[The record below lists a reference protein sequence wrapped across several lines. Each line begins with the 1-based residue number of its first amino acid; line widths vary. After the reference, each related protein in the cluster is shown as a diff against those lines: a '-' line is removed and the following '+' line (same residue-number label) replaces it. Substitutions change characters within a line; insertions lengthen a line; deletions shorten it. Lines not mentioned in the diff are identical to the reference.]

1 MMIYIRFVQEKQYKL
16 DCYSAS
22 SLKQQS
28 TARHVA
34 PPGYISLISSRPVLS
49 RTVVCLEQRTN
60 KYYLLIVFGLTR
72 AGSDP
77 TSYRSR

>member
-49 RTVVCLEQRTN
+49 RVL
-60 KYYLLIVFGLTR
+60 
-72 AGSDP
+72 AH
-77 TSYRSR
+77 